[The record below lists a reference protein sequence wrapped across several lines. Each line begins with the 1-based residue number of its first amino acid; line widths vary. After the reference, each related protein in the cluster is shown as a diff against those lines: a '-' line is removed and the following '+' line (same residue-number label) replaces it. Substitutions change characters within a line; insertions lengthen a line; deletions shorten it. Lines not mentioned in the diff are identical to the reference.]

1 MKYETVEKKM
11 LAGFMPGGYAA
22 VTRRQVAFFLMQLF
36 GVDESSI
43 TRWRVQGNIPPLSVL
58 KGLSSFFLN
67 SGRMN
72 DNLAGSR

>member
-43 TRWRVQGNIPPLSVL
+43 TRW
-58 KGLSSFFLN
+58 
-67 SGRMN
+67 
-72 DNLAGSR
+72 

>member
-11 LAGFMPGGYAA
+11 LAGYMPGGYAA

-43 TRWRVQGNIPPLSVL
+43 TRWRVRGISPKRSERLIKLFP
-58 KGLSSFFLN
+58 GF
-67 SGRMN
+67 GE
-72 DNLAGSR
+72 DE

>member
-36 GVDESSI
+36 GVIS
-43 TRWRVQGNIPPLSVL
+43 PLSVL

-72 DNLAGSR
+72 DNLAGSC